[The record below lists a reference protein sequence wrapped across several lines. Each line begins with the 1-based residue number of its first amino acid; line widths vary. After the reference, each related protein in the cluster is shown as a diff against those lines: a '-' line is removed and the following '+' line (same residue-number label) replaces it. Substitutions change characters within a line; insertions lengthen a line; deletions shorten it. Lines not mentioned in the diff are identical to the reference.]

1 MDTSNKNLKK
11 VLELFERKGIDKRK
25 QASTM
30 ADILGIKYQSAKQKL
45 DGKRGVFYSELKSV
59 YDYFHES
66 LDEAKPYNGI
76 FIVNDMH
83 VRCNIVVSE
92 EKVDIKEPGINY
104 AYLHKN
110 YYVVNPTSV
119 KFSKDMKQVIRMDF
133 LPAPKL
139 AILDNDKELLELLK
153 SVSNRYGIDASVY
166 ETAQEMMQAV
176 DSEDYDGYVVDWL
189 LDYSENSEA
198 VIKKIRSKSETVP
211 IILLTGQLNQH
222 EREIGE
228 IIMEYGV
235 ELVEKPTRVFILS
248 SILLA
253 NLFF

>member
-1 MDTSNKNLKK
+1 MDTPNKNLKK
-11 VLELFERKGIDKRK
+11 VIDLFERKGIDKRK

-45 DGKRGVFYSELKSV
+45 DGKRGIFYSELKSV
-59 YDYFHES
+59 YNYFYES
-66 LDEAKPYNGI
+66 LEEAKPYNGI

-83 VRCNIVVSE
+83 VRCNIVVSDD
-92 EKVDIKEPGINY
+92 KVEIKDPGINY
-104 AYLHKN
+104 AYFHKN
-110 YYVVNPTSV
+110 YYVVNPTGV
-119 KFSKDMKQVIRMDF
+119 KFNKDMKRVIRMDF

-139 AILDNDKELLELLK
+139 AILDNDKELLELIK

-166 ETAQEMMQAV
+166 ETAQDMMQAI
-176 DSEDYDGYVVDWL
+176 DREDYDGYVIDWL
-189 LDYSENSEA
+189 LDYNENSEA

-228 IIMEYGV
+228 IIVEYGV

-253 NLFF
+253 HLFF